1 MAACRS
7 RRCARGRT
15 MCPDTTDHQIFP
27 SYPNAMVA
35 CSPGPVACA
44 PPDSLKPYLTSDVSA
59 FAPNFITPKVQ
70 QGSFSVE
77 REIADRFAVG
87 VSYLYVHGENLI
99 RARDV
104 NLPPPTEYSY
114 PVYDPTGDTFTN
126 SFYTVN
132 SFGTWQTQQ

>member
-1 MAACRS
+1 VSLC
-7 RRCARGRT
+7 
-15 MCPDTTDHQIFP
+15 
-27 SYPNAMVA
+27 
-35 CSPGPVACA
+35 

-59 FAPNFITPKVQ
+59 FAPNFITPRVQ
-70 QGSFSVE
+70 QGSFSGTG
-77 REIADRFAVG
+77 DRRPVCSR

-104 NLPPPTEYSY
+104 NLPPTEYSY

-132 SFGTWQTQQ
+132 SFGTWQTQRA